1 MYVDEWP
8 TKSPISSSEQPAAC
22 ISETKVCLHSCKP
35 IGSTSVDGR
44 IVGIGF
50 LSVLTAAIASVFV
63 KTDRGSEHQELTDAL
78 KKSELELADL
88 KRQLSHD

>member
-1 MYVDEWP
+1 MTVTTVGYGDI
-8 TKSPISSSEQPAAC
+8 KI
-22 ISETKVCLHSCKP
+22 
-35 IGSTSVDGR
+35 TSVDGR
-44 IVGIGF
+44 IVGIVVMIVGVGF

-78 KKSELELADL
+78 KKIELELADL

>member
-44 IVGIGF
+44 IVGIVVMIVGVGF

-78 KKSELELADL
+78 KKIELELAG
-88 KRQLSHD
+88 